1 MQLIQTV
8 TVGSGGVGSV
18 LFEDIPNCNA
28 LIFMGSVSCSLATDT
43 RMTVFFN
50 GDTASNYA
58 FTYFGVDEGSTVYL
72 DDSSEAGAMVGRMGY
87 LSTNKFG
94 NFRFVIVDPKGA
106 GAKLTLFNSFSLAS
120 ATALGFYG
128 GSGTWDYQDAITS
141 IELDAGIRNFA
152 ENSTISMYTI

>member
-28 LIFMGSVSCSLATDT
+28 LIFMGSVSCSITADT
-43 RMTVFFN
+43 AMTLFFN
-50 GDTASNYA
+50 GDTASTYA
-58 FTYFGVDEGSTVYL
+58 YTYFGVDTGSLVYQ
-72 DDSSEAGAMVGRMGY
+72 DNSNETGAMAGRMGD

-106 GAKLTLFNSFSLAS
+106 GAKLTLFNSFSLVS
-120 ATALGFYG
+120 ATELGFYG
-128 GSGTWDYQDAITS
+128 GSGTWDSQDAITS
-141 IELDAGIRNFA
+141 IEFDFGIRNLA